1 MTARDPIHPTPAPA
15 ALHIEG
21 ARQNNLKNLDLR
33 IPLGQ
38 IVVVT
43 GVSGSGKSSLVFDTV
58 YAEGQRR
65 YVETFSPYAR
75 QFLDRMDRPQ
85 VDRIDG
91 ILPAIAIDQTNP
103 VRTSRSTVGTMTELA
118 DHLKLL
124 FARSSRLHC
133 RQCGTAV
140 RRETPASIAADVL
153 QRASQTGDPRLVL
166 TFPVP
171 IPAGLPEDTVLQGLA
186 AQGYTRVHQHG
197 GDVLQVVQDRFRAT
211 SVETARLMEGVEAAL
226 RLGQGR
232 MTVWPAAEV
241 DPAVADALQEA
252 PGRSQAALT
261 PPGGEVRSG
270 TSGGTRQE
278 APGRSQAALT
288 PSGGEVRSG
297 TSGGTR
303 QLWRYSSDLHCAHCD
318 IAYREASPGLFS
330 FNSPVG
336 ACETCRGFGRTLGL
350 DWGLVIPDGRK
361 SLKQGAIKPW
371 QTTSFKDA
379 QKDLERHAP
388 GAGVRLDVPWAELTA
403 GERHWVLE
411 GDPDWRGSWTKQYFG
426 VRRFFEWLET
436 RTYKMHVRVLLSKY
450 RSSSPCPACGG
461 ARLKLDGLLWRV
473 GGREEADAALADRP
487 RFRPQGV
494 HWTDAVAMQL
504 PGLCLHDV
512 MQLPVARAHAFFAA
526 MEHDPGA
533 DAATRLLLD
542 EIRARLRYLLDVG
555 LGYLTLDRQSR
566 TLSGGEVQ
574 RINLTTA
581 LGTSLTQTL
590 FVLDEPSIGLHPRDL
605 HRLNAV
611 MQDLKLAGNSLLV
624 VEHDPQVMLAADHL
638 LELGP
643 GAGEHG
649 GQVVFQGDLAGLRLA
664 ATLTGAY
671 LRGERRVQ
679 PDRAPRRIAVDPA
692 GRLIAPRL
700 ILEGA
705 REHNLRSIT
714 AEFPL
719 RALVSVTGV
728 SGCGKSTLMGD
739 VLFPALARALGKTA
753 PEPGAHDRLLGAEQ
767 VADVVLVDQSSMGKT
782 ARSNPVSFV
791 GAFDALRKRFAA
803 LPEAQ
808 RRGYSAG
815 TFSFNSGDGRCPAC
829 GGSGFEHVEMQFLS
843 DVYLRCADCDG
854 RRFRA
859 EVLEVKLALPDGRSL
874 SVADVLE
881 LTVAEAL
888 AAFAKER
895 DLMPGLKALQS
906 VGLDYLRL
914 GQPTPTLS
922 GGEAQRL
929 KLAAFLAEA
938 RKTAGR
944 GVRKG
949 SLFLLDEPTTGL
961 HFDDIAKLLRA
972 LHELVDTGHTVV
984 LIEHNLD
991 VIAASDWVIDLGPEG
1006 GDAGGRIVAAG
1017 PPEAVQACAA
1027 SHTGQALEHYRWQVG
1042 PAPQASSSVASVST
1056 QEASATS
1063 AAATGGR
1070 EEQTSA
1076 SHGTVHALP
1085 TGAGWREGG
1094 AANSPQHLQ
1103 AAEAPGA
1110 YLAQAVR
1117 RGREGFIAIRHA
1129 REHNLQNIDVD
1140 LPRGSMTVIT
1150 GVSGSGKSS
1159 LAFDVLFSEGQRR
1172 YLESINAYARQ
1183 FVQPPPRPDVDA
1195 IYGIPP
1201 TVAIA
1206 QRTSRGGRK
1215 STVGTLTETHPFLRL
1230 IYTKLGTQYCPD
1242 CRVPIAPQSEEAI
1255 VAQLLREL
1263 RGQTVGVMAP
1273 LVVQR
1278 KGVYTELA
1286 QWAARRGHSHLWVD
1300 GAFLPTDPW
1309 PRPDRFRE
1317 HDIALPLGELT
1328 LLPEHEAGLR
1338 ALVREAV
1345 QLGKG
1350 VVQVVWPLD
1359 KLRSAMAAGDVIGA
1373 HAGLD
1378 LRQFST
1384 RRACPSCARSFPE
1397 LDPRQF
1403 SYNSS
1408 AGWCQGCFGTGA
1420 RLPHFDAEQTGE
1432 EGVWRDDG
1440 DAQPCPQCQGARL
1453 NPVSLAVRFRGQ
1465 SIAQI
1470 SALAVDAAHA
1480 WFDTLTLDAREQAVG
1495 RDMLSEIRTRLQFL
1509 QRVGLGYLGLDRAAP
1524 TLSGG
1529 EAQRIRLAAQLGS
1542 NLRGVAYVLDEP
1554 TIGLHPRDNRRL
1566 LDALD
1571 DLRARGNTLV
1581 VVEHDEDTIR
1591 RADILLDI
1599 GPGAGNLGGQV
1610 VAQGTLAELMRH
1622 PDSLTARYLR
1632 EPLRHPLVPRPAT
1645 HADTPALDI
1654 RGAQL
1659 HNLRG
1664 IDVRFPLA
1672 RLSVV
1677 TGVSGSGK
1685 SSLAR
1690 GVLYASAQSL
1700 LAGEGVPV
1708 GCKALLGMNTIE
1720 RVLEVDQTPIG
1731 KTPRS
1736 CPATYVGIW
1745 DDIRKLFADMLEA
1758 RMRGFKAGR
1767 FSFNAGPGRCPTCE
1781 GQGAIRVEMNF
1792 LPDVIQPCEDC
1803 NGLRFNAETLSV
1815 KLRGQSAG
1823 EVLQLSV
1830 DAALEF
1836 FGAHPRITRALQLL
1850 QDVGLG
1856 YLRLGQPSPQL
1867 SGGEAQRLKL
1877 VTELATAALRPTL
1890 YVLDEPTV
1898 GLHMADVDKL
1908 IRVLL
1913 RLADAGHTV
1922 VVVEHNLD
1930 VMASSDWI
1938 IDLGPEGGA
1947 GGGAL
1952 VHAGPPRDYVDAV
1965 ANAAEGHTANALG
1978 SFMRERAHPAPAA
1991 LNPEQTQSAGA

>member
-1 MTARDPIHPTPAPA
+1 MTARAPISTLLPIPAIQ
-15 ALHIEG
+15 IEG
-21 ARQNNLKNLDLR
+21 ARQNNLKNLSLD
-33 IPLGQ
+33 IPTGQ

-75 QFLDRMDRPQ
+75 QFLDRMDRPR
-85 VDRIDG
+85 VDRIHG
-91 ILPAIAIDQTNP
+91 ILPAIAIDQTNT

-124 FARSSRLHC
+124 FARSGRLSC
-133 RQCGTAV
+133 RQCGQEV
-140 RRETPASIAADVL
+140 RRDNPASIAADL
-153 QRASQTGDPRLVL
+153 HKRAARAGDPRLVL
-166 TFPVP
+166 TFPVT
-171 IPAGLPEDTVLQGLA
+171 IPEGLTEDEILHGLA
-186 AQGYTRVHQHG
+186 SQGYTRIHHRDDRILHVI
-197 GDVLQVVQDRFRAT
+197 QDRFRWST
-211 SVETARLMEGVEAAL
+211 VERSRLIEAVEAGL

-232 MTVWPAAEV
+232 IAVWTLAEPSAPDTVGNVHP
-241 DPAVADALQEA
+241 
-252 PGRSQAALT
+252 
-261 PPGGEVRSG
+261 
-270 TSGGTRQE
+270 
-278 APGRSQAALT
+278 
-288 PSGGEVRSG
+288 
-297 TSGGTR
+297 
-303 QLWRYSSDLHCAHCD
+303 WRYSSDLHCAHCD
-318 IAYREASPGLFS
+318 IAYRDPSPGQFS

-336 ACETCRGFGRTLGL
+336 ACETCRGFGRTLGV
-350 DWGLVIPDGRK
+350 DWGLVIPDARK
-361 SLKQGAIKPW
+361 SLNQGAVKPW
-371 QTTSFKDA
+371 QTASFKDA
-379 QKDLERHAP
+379 QKDLERYAQ
-388 GAGVRLDVPWAELTA
+388 GAGVRLNVPWAELTDA
-403 GERHWVLE
+403 ERHWVIE
-411 GDPDWRGSWTKQYFG
+411 GDPHWKGQWEKQYYG
-426 VRRFFEWLET
+426 VRRFFDWLET

-450 RSSSPCPACGG
+450 RSSSICPACAG

-473 GGREEADAALADRP
+473 GSREMADMALGGGQ
-487 RFRPQGV
+487 RFRPPGV
-494 HWTDAVAMQL
+494 GWSDVVLGQV
-504 PGLCLHDV
+504 PGLSLHDV
-512 MQLPVARAHAFFAA
+512 MQLPIERAHAFFAD
-526 MEHDPGA
+526 MESEFGA

-574 RINLTTA
+574 RINLTTG

-605 HRLNAV
+605 HRLNTV
-611 MQDLKLAGNSLLV
+611 LKGLKEAGNSLLI

-649 GQVVFQGDLAGLRLA
+649 GQLVFQGDLAGLRQA
-664 ATLTGAY
+664 PTLTGAY

-679 PDRAPRRIAVDPA
+679 PDRAPRRLAVDA
-692 GRLIAPRL
+692 TGGLTAPRL
-700 ILEGA
+700 ILEGV
-705 REHNLRSIT
+705 REHNLRAIT

-719 RALVSVTGV
+719 RALVAVTGV
-728 SGCGKSTLMGD
+728 SGCGKSTLVGD
-739 VLFPALARALGKTA
+739 VLYPALARALGKTA

-803 LPEAQ
+803 LPESK
-808 RRGYSAG
+808 RRSYTAG
-815 TFSFNSGDGRCPAC
+815 TFSFNSGDGRCPTC

-854 RRFRA
+854 RRYRA
-859 EVLEVKLALPDGRSL
+859 EVLEVKIDLTDGRSL

-881 LTVAEAL
+881 LTVADAL
-888 AAFAKER
+888 GAFTGDR
-895 DLMPGLKALQS
+895 DLQFGLKALS
-906 VGLDYLRL
+906 AVGLDYLRL

-929 KLAAFLAEA
+929 KLAAFLSEA

-944 GVRKG
+944 GARKG

-972 LHELVDTGHTVV
+972 LHELVDAGHSVV

-991 VIAASDWVIDLGPEG
+991 MVAASDWVIDLGPDG
-1006 GDAGGRIVAAG
+1006 GDAGGTIVVAG
-1017 PPEAVQACAA
+1017 PPDAVESCAA
-1027 SHTGQALEHYRWQVG
+1027 SSTGRALAAYRLQVGSRSGSMRTPEVPRSAVVPAQEQHDPQALERSG
-1042 PAPQASSSVASVST
+1042 LSR
-1056 QEASATS
+1056 
-1063 AAATGGR
+1063 G
-1070 EEQTSA
+1070 
-1076 SHGTVHALP
+1076 
-1085 TGAGWREGG
+1085 GAGDF
-1094 AANSPQHLQ
+1094 NLQ
-1103 AAEAPGA
+1103 YVDNEQGA

-1117 RGREGFIAIRHA
+1117 RAREGFIAIRHA
-1129 REHNLQNIDVD
+1129 REHNLCNLDVD

-1195 IYGIPP
+1195 IFGIPP

-1215 STVGTLTETHPFLRL
+1215 STVGTLTEVHPFLRL
-1230 IYTKLGTQYCPD
+1230 IYAKLGTQYCPD
-1242 CRVPIAPQSEEAI
+1242 CQVPIAPQSEEMI
-1255 VAQLLREL
+1255 VGQLLREL

-1278 KGVYTELA
+1278 KGIYVELA
-1286 QWAARRGHSHLWVD
+1286 QWASKRGHSHLWVD
-1300 GAFLPTDPW
+1300 GLFLPTDPW

-1317 HDIALPLGELT
+1317 HDISLPLGELAVV
-1328 LLPEHEAGLR
+1328 PENEAGLR
-1338 ALVREAV
+1338 ALVHEAV

-1350 VVQVVWPLD
+1350 MVQVVWPLP
-1359 KLRSAMAAGDVIGA
+1359 KLRVAMAAGDVVGA

-1384 RRACPSCARSFPE
+1384 RRACPVCARSFPE

-1408 AGWCQGCFGTGA
+1408 AGWCPTCFGTGA
-1420 RLPHFDAEQTGE
+1420 HLPGFDAEQTGE
-1432 EGVWRDDG
+1432 EGAWRDRG
-1440 DAQPCPQCQGARL
+1440 EAQPCVQCHGSRL
-1453 NPVSLAVRFRGQ
+1453 NRVSLAVRFHNR
-1465 SIAQI
+1465 SIADL
-1470 SALAVDAAHA
+1470 SGLAVDAAHA
-1480 WFDTLTLDAREQAVG
+1480 WLDQLLLDSREQAIA
-1495 RDMLSEIRTRLQFL
+1495 RDLLDEIQTRLQFL

-1554 TIGLHPRDNRRL
+1554 TIGLHPRDNQRL
-1566 LDALD
+1566 LSALD
-1571 DLRARGNTLV
+1571 ELRARGNTLV

-1591 RADILLDI
+1591 RADSILDI
-1599 GPGAGNLGGQV
+1599 GPGAGSQGGRV
-1610 VAQGTLAELMRH
+1610 VAQGTLEELMHH
-1622 PDSLTARYLR
+1622 PDSITARYLR
-1632 EPLRHPLVPRPAT
+1632 EPLHHPLVPRPAT
-1645 HADTPALDI
+1645 SLQTPALNVL
-1654 RGAQL
+1654 GAHL
-1659 HNLRG
+1659 HNLRNV
-1664 IDVRFPLA
+1664 DVQFPVG

-1690 GVLYASAQSL
+1690 GVLFASAKSL
-1700 LAGEGVPV
+1700 LGGEGHAV
-1708 GCKALLGMNTIE
+1708 GCTALSGMGVIE

-1745 DDIRKLFADMLEA
+1745 DAIRRLFADMLEA
-1758 RMRGFKAGR
+1758 RVRGFDAGR
-1767 FSFNAGPGRCPTCE
+1767 FSFNTGPGRCPSCE
-1781 GQGAIRVEMNF
+1781 GQGAVRVEMNF
-1792 LPDVIQPCEDC
+1792 LPDVIQPCDDC
-1803 NGLRFNAETLSV
+1803 GGLRFNTESLSV
-1815 KLRGQSAG
+1815 KLRGLSAG
-1823 EVLQLSV
+1823 EVLNLSV

-1836 FGAHPRITRALQLL
+1836 FAAHPRITRPLQLL

-1877 VTELATAALRPTL
+1877 VTELATAATRPTL

-1898 GLHMADVDKL
+1898 GLHMADVEKL

-1913 RLADAGHTV
+1913 RLAEAGHTV

-1938 IDLGPEGGA
+1938 VDLGPEGGS

-1952 VHAGPPRDYVDAV
+1952 VRQGPPAV
-1965 ANAAEGHTANALG
+1965 YTEAGSVGHTAHALG
-1978 SFMRERAHPAPAA
+1978 AFLRERGQAHQPTEA
-1991 LNPEQTQSAGA
+1991 

>member
-1 MTARDPIHPTPAPA
+1 MTARAPISTLLPIPAIQ
-15 ALHIEG
+15 IEG
-21 ARQNNLKNLDLR
+21 ARQNNLKNLSLD
-33 IPLGQ
+33 IPTGQ

-75 QFLDRMDRPQ
+75 QFLDRMDRPR
-85 VDRIDG
+85 VDRIHG
-91 ILPAIAIDQTNP
+91 ILPAIAIDQTNT

-124 FARSSRLHC
+124 FARSGRLSC
-133 RQCGTAV
+133 RQCGQEV
-140 RRETPASIAADVL
+140 RRDNPASIAADL
-153 QRASQTGDPRLVL
+153 HKRAARAGDPRLVL
-166 TFPVP
+166 TFPVR
-171 IPAGLPEDTVLQGLA
+171 IPEGLTEDEILHGLA
-186 AQGYTRVHQHG
+186 SQGYTRIHHRDDRILHVI
-197 GDVLQVVQDRFRAT
+197 QDRFRWST
-211 SVETARLMEGVEAAL
+211 VERSRLIEAVEAGL

-232 MTVWPAAEV
+232 IAVWTLAEPSAP
-241 DPAVADALQEA
+241 DAVGNVH
-252 PGRSQAALT
+252 P
-261 PPGGEVRSG
+261 
-270 TSGGTRQE
+270 
-278 APGRSQAALT
+278 
-288 PSGGEVRSG
+288 
-297 TSGGTR
+297 
-303 QLWRYSSDLHCAHCD
+303 WRYSSDLHCAHCD
-318 IAYREASPGLFS
+318 IAYRDPSPGQFS

-336 ACETCRGFGRTLGL
+336 ACETCRGFGRTLGV
-350 DWGLVIPDGRK
+350 DWGLVIPDARK
-361 SLKQGAIKPW
+361 SLNQGAVKPW
-371 QTTSFKDA
+371 QTASFKDA
-379 QKDLERHAP
+379 QKDLERYAQ
-388 GAGVRLDVPWAELTA
+388 GAGVRLNVPWAELTDA
-403 GERHWVLE
+403 ERHWVIE
-411 GDPDWRGSWTKQYFG
+411 GDPHWKGQWEKQYYG
-426 VRRFFEWLET
+426 IRRFFDWLET

-450 RSSSPCPACGG
+450 RSSSICPACAG

-473 GGREEADAALADRP
+473 GSREMADTALGGGQ
-487 RFRPQGV
+487 RFRPPGV
-494 HWTDAVAMQL
+494 GWSDVVLGQV
-504 PGLCLHDV
+504 PGLSLHDV
-512 MQLPVARAHAFFAA
+512 MQLPIERAHAFFAD
-526 MEHDPGA
+526 MESEFGA

-574 RINLTTA
+574 RINLTTG

-605 HRLNAV
+605 HRLNTV
-611 MQDLKLAGNSLLV
+611 LKGLKEAGNSLLI

-649 GQVVFQGDLAGLRLA
+649 GQLVFQGDLAGLRQA
-664 ATLTGAY
+664 PTLTGAY

-679 PDRAPRRIAVDPA
+679 PDRAPRRLAVDA
-692 GRLIAPRL
+692 TGGLTAPRL
-700 ILEGA
+700 ILEGV
-705 REHNLRSIT
+705 REHNLRAIT

-719 RALVSVTGV
+719 RALVAVTGV
-728 SGCGKSTLMGD
+728 SGCGKSTLVGD
-739 VLFPALARALGKTA
+739 VLYPALARALGKTA
-753 PEPGAHDRLLGAEQ
+753 SEPGAHDRLLGAEQ

-803 LPEAQ
+803 LPEAK
-808 RRGYSAG
+808 RRGYTAG

-843 DVYLRCADCDG
+843 DVYLRCAECDG
-854 RRFRA
+854 RRYRA
-859 EVLEVKLALPDGRSL
+859 EVLEVKIDLTDGRRL

-881 LTVAEAL
+881 LTVAQAL
-888 AAFAKER
+888 SAFTGDR
-895 DLMPGLKALQS
+895 DLQFGLKALAA

-938 RKTAGR
+938 RKMVGR
-944 GVRKG
+944 GARKG

-972 LHELVDTGHTVV
+972 LHELVDAGHSVV

-991 VIAASDWVIDLGPEG
+991 MVAASDWVIDLGPDG
-1006 GDAGGRIVAAG
+1006 GDGGGTIVVAG
-1017 PPEAVQACAA
+1017 PPDAVESCVVSSTGRALAA
-1027 SHTGQALEHYRWQVG
+1027 YRSQVG
-1042 PAPQASSSVASVST
+1042 RWEESNRTPAMPRAIHVPA
-1056 QEASATS
+1056 
-1063 AAATGGR
+1063 R
-1070 EEQTSA
+1070 EQ
-1076 SHGTVHALP
+1076 HDPRAL
-1085 TGAGWREGG
+1085 ALSDAFHGG
-1094 AANSPQHLQ
+1094 ASNLDLQ
-1103 AAEAPGA
+1103 LVEKEQGA

-1117 RGREGFIAIRHA
+1117 RAREGFIAIRHA
-1129 REHNLQNIDVD
+1129 REHNLCNIDVD
-1140 LPRGSMTVIT
+1140 LPRGNMTVIT

-1195 IYGIPP
+1195 IFGIPP

-1215 STVGTLTETHPFLRL
+1215 STVGTLTEVHPFLRL
-1230 IYTKLGTQYCPD
+1230 IYAKLGTQYCPD
-1242 CRVPIAPQSEEAI
+1242 CQVPIAPQSEEMI
-1255 VAQLLREL
+1255 VGQLLREL

-1273 LVVQR
+1273 LVVRR
-1278 KGVYTELA
+1278 KGIYIELA
-1286 QWAARRGHSHLWVD
+1286 QWASKRGHSHLWVD
-1300 GAFLPTDPW
+1300 GLFLPTDPW

-1317 HDIALPLGELT
+1317 HDISLPLGELT
-1328 LLPEHEAGLR
+1328 VAPENEPGLR
-1338 ALVREAV
+1338 ALVHEAA

-1350 VVQVVWPLD
+1350 MVQVVWPLP
-1359 KLRSAMAAGDVIGA
+1359 KLRVAMAAGDVVGA

-1384 RRACPSCARSFPE
+1384 RRACPVCSRSFPE

-1408 AGWCQGCFGTGA
+1408 AGWCSTCFGTGVH
-1420 RLPHFDAEQTGE
+1420 LEGFDAEQTGE
-1432 EGVWRDDG
+1432 EGAWRERG
-1440 DAQPCPQCQGARL
+1440 EAHPCGQCHGSRL
-1453 NPVSLAVRFRGQ
+1453 NRVSLAVRFRDR
-1465 SIAQI
+1465 SIADL

-1480 WFDTLTLDAREQAVG
+1480 WLTQLLLDSREQAVA
-1495 RDMLSEIRTRLQFL
+1495 RDVLDEIQTRLQFL

-1554 TIGLHPRDNRRL
+1554 TIGLHPRDNQRL
-1566 LDALD
+1566 LSALD

-1591 RADILLDI
+1591 RADSILDI
-1599 GPGAGNLGGQV
+1599 GPGAGSQGGRV
-1610 VAQGTLAELMRH
+1610 VAQGTLEELMHH
-1622 PDSLTARYLR
+1622 PDSITARYLR

-1645 HADTPALDI
+1645 SHQTPALDV
-1654 RGAQL
+1654 RGAHL
-1659 HNLRG
+1659 HNLRN
-1664 IDVRFPLA
+1664 IDVRFPVG

-1690 GVLYASAQSL
+1690 GVLFASAKSIL
-1700 LAGEGVPV
+1700 EGEKPTI
-1708 GCKALLGMNTIE
+1708 GCTAVLGMESIG

-1745 DDIRKLFADMLEA
+1745 DVIRRLFADTLEA
-1758 RMRGFKAGR
+1758 RMRGFNAGR
-1767 FSFNAGPGRCPTCE
+1767 FSFNTGPGRCPSCE
-1781 GQGAIRVEMNF
+1781 GQGAVRVEMNF
-1792 LPDVIQPCEDC
+1792 LPDVIQPCDDC
-1803 NGLRFNAETLSV
+1803 GGLRFNAESLSV
-1815 KLRGQSAG
+1815 KLRGLSAG
-1823 EVLQLSV
+1823 EVLNLSV
-1830 DAALEF
+1830 DEALDF
-1836 FGAHPRITRALQLL
+1836 FAAHPRITRPLQLL

-1877 VTELATAALRPTL
+1877 VTELAAAAPRPTL

-1898 GLHMADVDKL
+1898 GLHMADVEKL

-1913 RLADAGHTV
+1913 RLAETGHTV
-1922 VVVEHNLD
+1922 VVIEHNLD

-1938 IDLGPEGGA
+1938 VDLGPEGGA

-1952 VHAGPPRDYVDAV
+1952 VRQGPLAEYVDAGIC
-1965 ANAAEGHTANALG
+1965 GHTAQAL
-1978 SFMRERAHPAPAA
+1978 SVFLRERGHARRPV
-1991 LNPEQTQSAGA
+1991 GA

>member
-1 MTARDPIHPTPAPA
+1 MTASEPTPAPA
-15 ALHIEG
+15 SEPGSIELRG
-21 ARQNNLKNLDLR
+21 AHQNNLKNLDLS

-43 GVSGSGKSSLVFDTV
+43 GVSGSGKSSLAFDTV

-75 QFLDRMDRPQ
+75 QFLDRMDRPR
-85 VDRIDG
+85 VDHISG

-103 VRTSRSTVGTMTELA
+103 VRTSRSTVATMTELA

-124 FARSSRLHC
+124 YARRARLVC
-133 RQCGTAV
+133 RRCADEV
-140 RRETPASIAADVL
+140 RRDDASSIAGDL
-153 QRASQTGDPRLVL
+153 RRRAAAAGDPRLVL
-166 TFPVP
+166 SFPVP
-171 IPAGLPEDTVLQGLA
+171 VPGQLEEQVVLDGLA
-186 AQGYTRVHQHG
+186 AQGYTRVHARSG
-197 GDVLQVVQDRFRAT
+197 ATLYVVQDRFRAGG
-211 SVETARLMEGVEAAL
+211 VESARLLEAIEAAL
-226 RLGQGR
+226 QRGQGR
-232 MTVWPAAEV
+232 VAVWALADGAGASDAPGAPEL
-241 DPAVADALQEA
+241 DPA
-252 PGRSQAALT
+252 QA
-261 PPGGEVRSG
+261 
-270 TSGGTRQE
+270 
-278 APGRSQAALT
+278 
-288 PSGGEVRSG
+288 
-297 TSGGTR
+297 
-303 QLWRYSSDLHCAHCD
+303 WRYSADLHCARCD
-318 IAYREASPGLFS
+318 ISYRDPSPGLFS
-330 FNSPVG
+330 FNSALG
-336 ACETCRGFGRTLGL
+336 ACETCRGFGRTLGV
-350 DWGLVIPDGRK
+350 DWGLVIPDASKTLRG
-361 SLKQGAIKPW
+361 GAVKPW
-371 QTTSFKDA
+371 QTASFKDA
-379 QKDLERHAP
+379 QRDLERHAAA
-388 GAGVRLDVPWAELTA
+388 AGVRLDVPWGQMEPR
-403 GERHWVLE
+403 ERDWVID
-411 GDPDWRGSWTKQYFG
+411 GDPRFSGKWETQYYG

-450 RSSSPCPACGG
+450 RSSSLCPACGG

-473 GGREEADAALADRP
+473 GSEQAARASGAQRL
-487 RFRPQGV
+487 RPQGV
-494 HWTDAVAMQL
+494 EWSEERMLAL
-504 PGLCLHDV
+504 PGLNLHEV
-512 MQLPVARAHAFFAA
+512 MQLPVARAFEFFGAV
-526 MEHDPGA
+526 EHEAGA

-555 LGYLTLDRQSR
+555 LGYLSLDRQSR

-611 MQDLKLAGNSLLV
+611 LQGLKSAGNSLLV
-624 VEHDPQVMLAADHL
+624 VEHDPQIMLAADHL
-638 LELGP
+638 IELGP

-649 GQVVFQGDLAGLRLA
+649 GHVVFQGGLDALRRA
-664 ATLTGAY
+664 DTLTGAY
-671 LRGERRVQ
+671 LRGERTVRQ
-679 PDRAPRRIAVDPA
+679 ARTQRRLRRDAD
-692 GRLIAPRL
+692 GTLQAPRL

-705 REHNLRSIT
+705 RQHNLRDLT
-714 AEFPL
+714 VEFPL
-719 RALVSVTGV
+719 HALVAVTGV
-728 SGCGKSTLMGD
+728 SGCGKSTLVGD
-739 VLFPALARALGKTA
+739 VLWPALARALGKSA
-753 PEPGAHDRLLGAEQ
+753 PEPGAHARLLGAEQ
-767 VADVVLVDQSSMGKT
+767 VTDVVLVDQTALGKT

-808 RRGYSAG
+808 RRGYTAG
-815 TFSFNSGDGRCPAC
+815 TFSFNSGDGRCPTC

-843 DVYLRCADCDG
+843 DVYLRCPDCDG
-854 RRFRA
+854 RRYRA
-859 EVLEVKLALPDGRSL
+859 EVLELRLDLPGGRSL
-874 SVADVLE
+874 NVADVLE

-888 AAFAKER
+888 QLFAGER
-895 DLMPGLKALQS
+895 DLQAGLRALQA

-938 RKTAGR
+938 RRSAGR
-944 GVRKG
+944 GAARG

-961 HFDDIAKLLRA
+961 HFDDIARLLRA
-972 LHELVDTGHTVV
+972 LHELVDAGHSVV

-1006 GDAGGRIVAAG
+1006 GDGGGTLVVAG
-1017 PPEAVQACAA
+1017 PPDAVETCAE
-1027 SHTGQALEHYRWQVG
+1027 SHTGQALRAYRQQVG
-1042 PAPQASSSVASVST
+1042 A
-1056 QEASATS
+1056 E
-1063 AAATGGR
+1063 
-1070 EEQTSA
+1070 
-1076 SHGTVHALP
+1076 
-1085 TGAGWREGG
+1085 
-1094 AANSPQHLQ
+1094 
-1103 AAEAPGA
+1103 AAEAAAVAAAGGVPMQPGAAQAADNDAQLLQVAEEGGA
-1110 YLAQAVR
+1110 YLAQALR
-1117 RGREGFIAIRHA
+1117 RGREGFIAIRRA
-1129 REHNLQNIDVD
+1129 REHNLRNVDVD
-1140 LPRGSMTVIT
+1140 LPRGGMTVIT

-1195 IYGIPP
+1195 IFGIPP

-1215 STVGTLTETHPFLRL
+1215 STVGTLTEVHPFLRL
-1230 IYTKLGTQYCPD
+1230 LYAKLGTQYCPD
-1242 CRVPIAPQSEEAI
+1242 CQVPIAPQTEEAI
-1255 VAQLLREL
+1255 CAQLMREL
-1263 RGQTVGVMAP
+1263 RGQSVGLMAP

-1286 QWAARRGHSHLWVD
+1286 QWAARRGHGHLWVD
-1300 GAFLPTDPW
+1300 GAFLPTEPW

-1317 HDIALPLGELT
+1317 HDISLPLGEVDLR
-1328 LLPEHEAGLR
+1328 PENLDALR
-1338 ALVREAV
+1338 KLVHEAV

-1350 VVQVVWPLD
+1350 VVQVIWPLER
-1359 KLRSAMAAGDVIGA
+1359 LRQAMASGDVIGA
-1373 HAGLD
+1373 HAALE
-1378 LRQFST
+1378 LRRFST
-1384 RRACPSCARSFPE
+1384 LRACPSCARSFPE

-1408 AGWCQGCFGTGA
+1408 AGWCPACFGTGA
-1420 RLPHFDAEQTGE
+1420 QLAGFQAEHSGE
-1432 EGVWRDDG
+1432 EGGWG
-1440 DAQPCPQCQGARL
+1440 DVHDAAACPQCAGARL
-1453 NPVSLAVRFRGQ
+1453 NPVSLAVRWRERPIQ
-1465 SIAQI
+1465 DL
-1470 SALAVDAAHA
+1470 SALAVDDALE
-1480 WFDTLTLDAREQAVG
+1480 WFSQLSLQPREQALG
-1495 RDMLSEIRTRLQFL
+1495 RDLVAEILSRLHFL
-1509 QRVGLGYLGLDRAAP
+1509 RRVGLGYLAMDRAAP

-1554 TIGLHPRDNRRL
+1554 TIGLHPRDNLRL

-1571 DLRARGNTLV
+1571 ELRARGSTLV

-1591 RADILLDI
+1591 RADTILDI
-1599 GPGAGNLGGQV
+1599 GPGAGRLGGTV
-1610 VAQGTLAELMRH
+1610 VAMGNLQELMRH

-1645 HADTPALDI
+1645 GARAAALDL
-1654 RGAQL
+1654 RGAHL
-1659 HNLRG
+1659 HNLRDV
-1664 IDVRFPLA
+1664 DVRFPRG
-1672 RLSVV
+1672 RLSVL

-1690 GVLYASAQSL
+1690 GVLFASARAL
-1700 LAGEGVPV
+1700 LSGEGAPV
-1708 GCKALLGMNTIE
+1708 GCKALLGLEGIE

-1745 DDIRKLFADMLEA
+1745 DDIRKLFADTVEA
-1758 RMRGFKAGR
+1758 RMRGFAAAR
-1767 FSFNAGPGRCPTCE
+1767 FSFNTGAGRCPTCE
-1781 GQGAIRVEMNF
+1781 GQGAVRVEMNF
-1792 LPDVIQPCEDC
+1792 LPDVIQACEDC
-1803 NGLRFNAETLSV
+1803 RGLRFNPETLQV
-1815 KLRGQSAG
+1815 RLRGLSAG
-1823 EVLQLSV
+1823 EVLELSV

-1836 FGAHPRITRALQLL
+1836 FAAHPRITRALQLL
-1850 QDVGLG
+1850 HDVGLG

-1877 VTELATAALRPTL
+1877 VTELATSSARPTL

-1922 VVVEHNLD
+1922 VVIEHNLD
-1930 VMASSDWI
+1930 LMASSDWI
-1938 IDLGPEGGA
+1938 VDLGPEGGS

-1952 VHAGPPRDYVDAV
+1952 VRQGTPADFVLHADTG
-1965 ANAAEGHTANALG
+1965 GHTALALG
-1978 SFMRERAHPAPAA
+1978 RFMREHGRAAQA
-1991 LNPEQTQSAGA
+1991 ESEAG

>member
-1 MTARDPIHPTPAPA
+1 MTARDPIQPTPPLA

-133 RQCGTAV
+133 RQCGAEV
-140 RRETPASIAADVL
+140 RRETPASIAADL
-153 QRASQTGDPRLVL
+153 LERAAQAGDPRLVL

-186 AQGYTRVHQHG
+186 AQGYTRVHQRD
-197 GDVLQVVQDRFRAT
+197 GDVLHVVQDRFRAAN
-211 SVETARLMEGVEAAL
+211 VETARLMEAVEAAL

-232 MTVWPAAEV
+232 MAVWPAAEI
-241 DPAVADALQEA
+241 DPAVADAPKET
-252 PGRSQAALT
+252 PGRSQ
-261 PPGGEVRSG
+261 VS
-270 TSGGTRQE
+270 
-278 APGRSQAALT
+278 LT
-288 PSGGEVRSG
+288 PSGGEVRSRTSRG
-297 TSGGTR
+297 TQ

-318 IAYREASPGLFS
+318 IAYRDASPGLFS

-361 SLKQGAIKPW
+361 SLKQGAVKPW
-371 QTTSFKDA
+371 QTASFKDA

-388 GAGVRLDVPWAELTA
+388 AAGVRLDVPWAELTA

-411 GDPDWRGSWTKQYFG
+411 GDPDWKGSWTKQYFG

-473 GGREEADAALADRP
+473 GSREEADAALADRP

-494 HWTDAVAMQL
+494 NWTDTVAAQL

-512 MQLPVARAHAFFAA
+512 MQLPVERAHAFFVA

-649 GQVVFQGDLAGLRLA
+649 GQVVYQGDLAGLRAA

-671 LRGERRVQ
+671 LRGEQRVQ
-679 PDRAPRRIAVDPA
+679 PDRAPRRIAVDAA

-705 REHNLRSIT
+705 REHNLRGIT

-791 GAFDALRKRFAA
+791 GAFDALRKRFAS

-815 TFSFNSGDGRCPAC
+815 TFSFNSGDGRCPTC

-859 EVLEVKLALPDGRSL
+859 EVLEVKLDLPDGRSL

-944 GVRKG
+944 GARKG

-1006 GDAGGRIVAAG
+1006 GDAGGQIVVAG
-1017 PPEAVQACAA
+1017 LPAVVEGCAA
-1027 SHTGQALEHYRWQVG
+1027 SHTGRALAAYRGQVG
-1042 PAPQASSSVASVST
+1042 AGVQHGLFPIPALP
-1056 QEASATS
+1056 TS
-1063 AAATGGR
+1063 GEGALSPPSRGQGVLTPPPRHGGGR
-1070 EEQTSA
+1070 EGELYALAQPYA
-1076 SHGTVHALP
+1076 SNDA
-1085 TGAGWREGG
+1085 EI
-1094 AANSPQHLQ
+1094 LQ
-1103 AAEAPGA
+1103 AAEGPGA

-1117 RGREGFIAIRHA
+1117 RGREGYIAIRHA

-1195 IYGIPP
+1195 IFGIPP

-1242 CRVPIAPQSEEAI
+1242 CQVPIAPQSEEAI

-1286 QWAARRGHSHLWVD
+1286 QWAAKRGHSHLWVD

-1328 LLPEHEAGLR
+1328 LLPEHEAALR

-1359 KLRSAMAAGDVIGA
+1359 KLRAAMAAGDVIGA

-1408 AGWCQGCFGTGA
+1408 AGWCPGCFGTGV

-1432 EGVWRDDG
+1432 EGTWRDDG
-1440 DAQPCPQCQGARL
+1440 DAQPCPQCLGARL
-1453 NPVSLAVRFRGQ
+1453 NPVSLAVRFRDQ

-1470 SALAVDAAHA
+1470 SALAVDAAHS
-1480 WFDTLTLDAREQAVG
+1480 WFDALQLDAREQAVG

-1571 DLRARGNTLV
+1571 ELRARGNTLV

-1591 RADILLDI
+1591 RADTILDI
-1599 GPGAGNLGGQV
+1599 GPGAGSLGGRV
-1610 VAQGTLAELMRH
+1610 VAQGTLSELMRH

-1645 HADTPALDI
+1645 HADTPALEV
-1654 RGAQL
+1654 RGARL
-1659 HNLRG
+1659 HNLRD

-1708 GCKALLGMNTIE
+1708 GCKALLWMNTIE

-1745 DDIRKLFADMLEA
+1745 DDIRKLFADTLEA
-1758 RMRGFKAGR
+1758 RMRGFNAGR
-1767 FSFNAGPGRCPTCE
+1767 FSFNTGPGRCPTCE

-1815 KLRGQSAG
+1815 KLRGKSAG

-1830 DAALEF
+1830 AAALEF
-1836 FGAHPRITRALQLL
+1836 FAAHPRITRALQLL
-1850 QDVGLG
+1850 HDVGLG

-1952 VHAGPPRDYVDAV
+1952 VHAGPPRDYADGG
-1965 ANAAEGHTANALG
+1965 ANAAKGHTAQALG
-1978 SFMRERAHPAPAA
+1978 TFVRERAHPGHAPH
-1991 LNPEQTQSAGA
+1991 NPSQAQPAGA

>member
-1 MTARDPIHPTPAPA
+1 MTTRDSSSSLMPTPAI
-15 ALHIEG
+15 HIEG
-21 ARQNNLKNLDLR
+21 ARQNNLKNLNLD
-33 IPLGQ
+33 IPTGQ

-43 GVSGSGKSSLVFDTV
+43 GVSGSGKSSLVFDTI

-75 QFLDRMDRPQ
+75 QFLDRMDRPR
-85 VDRIDG
+85 VDRIRG

-124 FARSSRLHC
+124 FARSGRLFC
-133 RQCGTAV
+133 LQCGNEV
-140 RRETPASIAADVL
+140 RRDNPASIAADL
-153 QRASQTGDPRLVL
+153 YERAAGAADPRLAL

-171 IPAGLPEDTVLQGLA
+171 IPDGLTEDEILQGLA
-186 AQGYTRVHQHG
+186 AQGYTRIQHREG
-197 GDVLQVVQDRFRAT
+197 RILHIVQDRFRCST
-211 SVETARLMEGVEAAL
+211 VERVRLMEAVEAGL

-232 MTVWPAAEV
+232 IAVWTLAEPGV
-241 DPAVADALQEA
+241 PEAVGCAHA
-252 PGRSQAALT
+252 
-261 PPGGEVRSG
+261 
-270 TSGGTRQE
+270 
-278 APGRSQAALT
+278 
-288 PSGGEVRSG
+288 
-297 TSGGTR
+297 
-303 QLWRYSSDLHCAHCD
+303 WRYSSDLHCAHCD
-318 IAYREASPGLFS
+318 IAYRDPSPGQFS

-336 ACETCRGFGRTLGL
+336 ACEICRGFGRTLGV
-350 DWGLVIPDGRK
+350 DWGLVIPDARK
-361 SLKQGAIKPW
+361 SLKQGAVKPW
-371 QTTSFKDA
+371 QTASFKDA
-379 QKDLERHAP
+379 QKDLEQYAQA
-388 GAGVRLDVPWAELTA
+388 AGVRLNVPWGELTEE
-403 GERHWVLE
+403 ERHWVIE
-411 GDPDWRGSWTKQYFG
+411 GDPHWKGQWEKQYYG
-426 VRRFFEWLET
+426 IRRFFDWLET

-450 RSSSPCPACGG
+450 RSSSTCPTCGG

-473 GGREEADAALADRP
+473 GSREMADRALGDGQ
-487 RFRPQGV
+487 RFRPHGIG
-494 HWTDAVAMQL
+494 WTDAVLRQI

-512 MQLPVARAHAFFAA
+512 MQLPVERAHAFFAA
-526 MEHDPGA
+526 MESEFGA

-574 RINLTTA
+574 RINLTTG

-590 FVLDEPSIGLHPRDL
+590 FVLDEPSVGLHPRDL
-605 HRLNAV
+605 HRLNTV
-611 MQDLKLAGNSLLV
+611 LNSLKEAGNSLLI

-638 LELGP
+638 VELGP
-643 GAGEHG
+643 GAGERG
-649 GQVVFQGDLAGLRLA
+649 GELVYQGDLDGLRRA
-664 ATLTGAY
+664 PTLTGAY

-679 PDRAPRRIAVDPA
+679 PDRPPRRLGVDAA
-692 GRLIAPRL
+692 GGLTVPRL

-705 REHNLRSIT
+705 REHNLRVVT

-719 RALVSVTGV
+719 RALVAVTGV
-728 SGCGKSTLMGD
+728 SGCGKSTLVGD
-739 VLFPALARALGKTA
+739 VLYPALARALGKTA
-753 PEPGAHDRLLGAEQ
+753 SEPGAHDRLLGAEQ

-803 LPEAQ
+803 LPEAK
-808 RRGYSAG
+808 RRGYTAG

-843 DVYLRCADCDG
+843 DVYLRCAECDG
-854 RRFRA
+854 RRYRA
-859 EVLEVKLALPDGRSL
+859 EVLEVKIDLTDGRRL

-881 LTVAEAL
+881 LTVAQAL
-888 AAFAKER
+888 SAFTGDR
-895 DLMPGLKALQS
+895 DLQFGLKALAA

-938 RKTAGR
+938 RKMVGR
-944 GVRKG
+944 GARKG

-972 LHELVDTGHTVV
+972 LHELVDAGHSVV

-991 VIAASDWVIDLGPEG
+991 MVAASDWVIDLGPDG
-1006 GDAGGRIVAAG
+1006 GDGGGTIVVAG
-1017 PPEAVQACAA
+1017 PPDAVESCVVSSTGRALAA
-1027 SHTGQALEHYRWQVG
+1027 YRSQVG
-1042 PAPQASSSVASVST
+1042 RWEESNRTPAMPRAIHVPA
-1056 QEASATS
+1056 
-1063 AAATGGR
+1063 R
-1070 EEQTSA
+1070 EQ
-1076 SHGTVHALP
+1076 HDPRAL
-1085 TGAGWREGG
+1085 ALSDAFHGG
-1094 AANSPQHLQ
+1094 ASNFDLQ
-1103 AAEAPGA
+1103 PVEKEQGA

-1117 RGREGFIAIRHA
+1117 RAREGFIAIRHA
-1129 REHNLQNIDVD
+1129 REHNLCNIDVD
-1140 LPRGSMTVIT
+1140 LPRGNMTVIT

-1195 IYGIPP
+1195 IFGIPP

-1215 STVGTLTETHPFLRL
+1215 STVGTLTEVHPFLRL
-1230 IYTKLGTQYCPD
+1230 IYAKLGTQYCPD
-1242 CRVPIAPQSEEAI
+1242 CQVPIAPQSEEMI
-1255 VAQLLREL
+1255 VGQLLREL

-1273 LVVQR
+1273 LVVRR
-1278 KGVYTELA
+1278 KGIYIELA
-1286 QWAARRGHSHLWVD
+1286 QWASKRGHSHLWVD
-1300 GAFLPTDPW
+1300 GLFLPTDPW

-1317 HDIALPLGELT
+1317 HDISLPLGELT
-1328 LLPEHEAGLR
+1328 VAPENEPGLR
-1338 ALVREAV
+1338 ALVHEAV

-1350 VVQVVWPLD
+1350 MVQVVWPLP
-1359 KLRSAMAAGDVIGA
+1359 KLRVAMAAGDVVGA

-1384 RRACPSCARSFPE
+1384 RRACPVCSRSFPE

-1408 AGWCQGCFGTGA
+1408 AGWCSTCFGTGVH
-1420 RLPHFDAEQTGE
+1420 LEGFDAEQTGE
-1432 EGVWRDDG
+1432 EGAWRERG
-1440 DAQPCPQCQGARL
+1440 EAHPCGQCHGSRL
-1453 NPVSLAVRFRGQ
+1453 NRVSLAVRFRDR
-1465 SIAQI
+1465 SIADL

-1480 WFDTLTLDAREQAVG
+1480 WLTQLLLDSREQAVA
-1495 RDMLSEIRTRLQFL
+1495 RDVLDEIQTRLQFL

-1554 TIGLHPRDNRRL
+1554 TIGLHPRDNQRL
-1566 LDALD
+1566 LSALD

-1591 RADILLDI
+1591 RADSILDI
-1599 GPGAGNLGGQV
+1599 GPGAGSQGGRV
-1610 VAQGTLAELMRH
+1610 VAQGTLEELMHH
-1622 PDSLTARYLR
+1622 PDSITARYLR

-1645 HADTPALDI
+1645 SHQTPALDV
-1654 RGAQL
+1654 RGAHL
-1659 HNLRG
+1659 HNLRN
-1664 IDVRFPLA
+1664 IDVRFPVG

-1690 GVLYASAQSL
+1690 GVLFASAKSIL
-1700 LAGEGVPV
+1700 EGEKPTI
-1708 GCKALLGMNTIE
+1708 GCTAVLGMESIG

-1745 DDIRKLFADMLEA
+1745 DVIRRLFADTLEA
-1758 RMRGFKAGR
+1758 RMRGFNAGR
-1767 FSFNAGPGRCPTCE
+1767 FSFNTGPGRCPSCE
-1781 GQGAIRVEMNF
+1781 GQGAVRVEMNF
-1792 LPDVIQPCEDC
+1792 LPDVIQPCDDC
-1803 NGLRFNAETLSV
+1803 GGLRFNAESLSV
-1815 KLRGQSAG
+1815 KLRGLSAG
-1823 EVLQLSV
+1823 EVLNLSV
-1830 DAALEF
+1830 DEALDF
-1836 FGAHPRITRALQLL
+1836 FAAHPRITRPLQLL

-1877 VTELATAALRPTL
+1877 VTELAAAAPRPTL

-1898 GLHMADVDKL
+1898 GLHMADVEKL

-1913 RLADAGHTV
+1913 RLAETGHTV
-1922 VVVEHNLD
+1922 VVIEHNLD

-1938 IDLGPEGGA
+1938 VDLGPEGGA

-1952 VHAGPPRDYVDAV
+1952 VRQGPLAEYVDAGIC
-1965 ANAAEGHTANALG
+1965 GHTAQAL
-1978 SFMRERAHPAPAA
+1978 SVFLRERGHARRPV
-1991 LNPEQTQSAGA
+1991 GA

>member
-1 MTARDPIHPTPAPA
+1 MTARDPIDPVQDLA
-15 ALHIEG
+15 AIQIQG
-21 ARQNNLKNLDLR
+21 ARQNNLKNLDLD

-85 VDRIDG
+85 VDRIGG

-124 FARSSRLHC
+124 YARSARLFC
-133 RQCGTAV
+133 RQCGQAV
-140 RRETPASIAADVL
+140 RRDSTASIAADVFA
-153 QRASQTGDPRLVL
+153 RAAAAGDPRLVL
-166 TFPVP
+166 TFPVR
-171 IPAGLPEDTVLQGLA
+171 IPAGLPETDVLQGLA
-186 AQGYTRVHQHG
+186 AQGYTRIHVR
-197 GDVLQVVQDRFRAT
+197 DDAVLHVVQDRFRAGNI
-211 SVETARLMEGVEAAL
+211 EAARLAEALESAL
-226 RLGQGR
+226 RLGGGR
-232 MTVWPAAEV
+232 TAVWPLAEGHAGTETAA
-241 DPAVADALQEA
+241 PA
-252 PGRSQAALT
+252 
-261 PPGGEVRSG
+261 
-270 TSGGTRQE
+270 
-278 APGRSQAALT
+278 
-288 PSGGEVRSG
+288 
-297 TSGGTR
+297 
-303 QLWRYSSDLHCAHCD
+303 WRYSSDLHCAHCD
-318 IAYREASPGLFS
+318 IAYRDPSPGLFS

-336 ACETCRGFGRTLGL
+336 ACDNCRGFGRTLGV
-350 DWGLVIPDGRK
+350 DWGLVIPDARK
-361 SLKQGAIKPW
+361 SLGQGAVKPW
-371 QTTSFKDA
+371 QTASFKDA

-388 GAGVRLDVPWAELTA
+388 GAGVRLDVPWGELTQA
-403 GERHWVLE
+403 ERDWVIE
-411 GDPDWRGSWTKQYFG
+411 GDPGWKGQWEKQYYG
-426 VRRFFEWLET
+426 VRRFFDWLET

-450 RSSSPCPACGG
+450 RSSSLCPACGG
-461 ARLKLDGLLWRV
+461 ARLKPEGLLWRV
-473 GGREEADAALADRP
+473 GSREAADAALAGRP
-487 RFRPQGV
+487 RFRPAGTM
-494 HWTDAVAMQL
+494 WGEPAMQAM

-512 MQLPVARAHAFFAA
+512 MQLPVARAQDFFTTL
-526 MEHDPGA
+526 EHEPGA
-533 DAATRLLLD
+533 DSATRLLLD

-605 HRLNAV
+605 HRLNGV
-611 MQDLKLAGNSLLV
+611 MRGLKDAGNSLLV

-638 LELGP
+638 IELGP

-649 GQVVFQGDLAGLRLA
+649 GELVFQGDLAGLRLA
-664 ATLTGAY
+664 NTLTGAY

-679 PDRAPRRIAVDPA
+679 PDRAPRRPSEDAT
-692 GRLIAPRL
+692 GRLTAPRL

-705 REHNLRSIT
+705 REHNLRGVT

-719 RALVSVTGV
+719 RAMVAVTGV
-728 SGCGKSTLMGD
+728 SGCGKSTLVGD
-739 VLFPALARALGKTA
+739 VLYPALARALGKTA
-753 PEPGAHDRLLGAEQ
+753 PEPGLHDRLLGAEQ
-767 VADVVLVDQSSMGKT
+767 VADVVFVDQSSMGKT

-803 LPEAQ
+803 LPAAQ
-808 RRGYSAG
+808 QRGYTAG
-815 TFSFNSGDGRCPAC
+815 TFSFNSGEGRCPTC

-843 DVYLRCADCDG
+843 DVYLRCPDCDG
-854 RRFRA
+854 RRYRA
-859 EVLEVKLALPDGRSL
+859 EVLELKLTLADGRKL
-874 SVADVLE
+874 NIADVLE

-888 AAFAKER
+888 AVFASDR
-895 DLMPGLKALQS
+895 DLMPGLKALQA

-944 GVRKG
+944 GARKG
-949 SLFLLDEPTTGL
+949 SLYLLDEPTTGL

-972 LHELVDTGHTVV
+972 LHELVDAGNSVV

-991 VIAASDWVIDLGPEG
+991 VIAAADWVIDLGPEG
-1006 GDAGGRIVAAG
+1006 GDAGGQILVAG
-1017 PPEAVQACAA
+1017 TPAVVEACAA
-1027 SHTGQALEHYRWQVG
+1027 SHTGRALAAYRGQVG
-1042 PAPQASSSVASVST
+1042 AGVMHGLLPAPAQPYASNDA
-1056 QEASATS
+1056 QIM
-1063 AAATGGR
+1063 
-1070 EEQTSA
+1070 
-1076 SHGTVHALP
+1076 
-1085 TGAGWREGG
+1085 
-1094 AANSPQHLQ
+1094 Q
-1103 AAEAPGA
+1103 AAEETGA
-1110 YLAQAVR
+1110 YLAQAMR

-1129 REHNLQNIDVD
+1129 REHNLKNIDVD

-1195 IYGIPP
+1195 IFGIPP

-1215 STVGTLTETHPFLRL
+1215 STVGTLTETHQFMRL
-1230 IYTKLGTQYCPD
+1230 IYAKLGTQYCPD
-1242 CRVPIAPQSEEAI
+1242 CAVPIAPQSEDAI
-1255 VAQLLREL
+1255 VAQLMREL
-1263 RGQTVGVMAP
+1263 RDQRVGLMAP

-1286 QWAARRGHSHLWVD
+1286 QWAAKRGHTHLWVD
-1300 GAFLPTDPW
+1300 GLFLPTDPW

-1317 HDIALPLGELT
+1317 HDISVPLGEVQLA
-1328 LLPEHEAGLR
+1328 PEDEARLR
-1338 ALVREAV
+1338 GLVREAV

-1359 KLRSAMAAGDVIGA
+1359 ALHRAMAEGDVVGA
-1373 HAGLD
+1373 HAGLK

-1384 RRACPSCARSFPE
+1384 RRACPVCARSFPE

-1408 AGWCQGCFGTGA
+1408 AGWCPTCFGTGQH
-1420 RLPHFDAEQTGE
+1420 LPGFSAEQSGE
-1432 EGVWRDDG
+1432 EGAWREAGADG
-1440 DAQPCPQCQGARL
+1440 AEDQPCPDCGGARL
-1453 NPVSLAVRFRGQ
+1453 NAVSRAVRFRDL
-1465 SIAQI
+1465 SIAQ
-1470 SALAVDAAHA
+1470 LAAMPVNRARD
-1480 WFDTLTLDAREQAVG
+1480 WFDALVPDAREQAVA
-1495 RDMLSEIRTRLQFL
+1495 RDVLTEIGARLTFL
-1509 QRVGLGYLGLDRAAP
+1509 QRVGLGYLALDRAAP

-1554 TIGLHPRDNRRL
+1554 TIGLHPRDNMRL

-1571 DLRARGNTLV
+1571 ALRARGNTLV
-1581 VVEHDEDTIR
+1581 VVEHDEDTMR
-1591 RADILLDI
+1591 RADAILDI
-1599 GPGAGNLGGQV
+1599 GPGAGSQGGQV
-1610 VAQGTLAELMRH
+1610 VAQGSLAELMRH
-1622 PDSLTARYLR
+1622 PESLTARYLR
-1632 EPLRHPLVPRPAT
+1632 EPLRHPLRPRPQT
-1645 HADTPALDI
+1645 TPATAALEVH
-1654 RGAQL
+1654 GAHL
-1659 HNLRG
+1659 HNLHDV
-1664 IDVRFPLA
+1664 DVRFPLA
-1672 RLSVV
+1672 RLSVI

-1690 GVLYASAQSL
+1690 GVLYASSRAL
-1700 LAGEGVPV
+1700 LAGEGAPV
-1708 GCKALLGMNTIE
+1708 GCRALLGLGAVE

-1745 DDIRKLFADMLEA
+1745 DDIRRLFADATEA
-1758 RMRGFKAGR
+1758 RMRGFAAGR
-1767 FSFNAGPGRCPTCE
+1767 FSFNTGPGRCPTCD
-1781 GQGAIRVEMNF
+1781 GQGAVRVEMNF
-1792 LPDVIQPCEDC
+1792 LPDVIQPCDDC
-1803 NGLRFNAETLSV
+1803 AGLRFNPETLQV

-1823 EVLQLSV
+1823 DVLNMSV
-1830 DAALEF
+1830 DAALAF
-1836 FGAHPRITRALQLL
+1836 FSAHPRITRALQLL

-1877 VTELATAALRPTL
+1877 VTELATAAARPTL

-1898 GLHMADVDKL
+1898 GLHMADVEKL
-1908 IRVLL
+1908 ILVLL

-1930 VMASSDWI
+1930 VMASADWI
-1938 IDLGPEGGA
+1938 VDLGPEGGTE
-1947 GGGAL
+1947 GGRL
-1952 VHAGPPRDYVDAV
+1952 VHQGPPMDY
-1965 ANAAEGHTANALG
+1965 AAERGAAGHTARALG
-1978 SFMRERAHPAPAA
+1978 AFLRERSRANQP
-1991 LNPEQTQSAGA
+1991 TGA